1 VTFHISIT
9 PTGRK
14 TVAELRGKARKSFD
28 AAVDRLASDG
38 CEAGDYKLA
47 GEGIEHI
54 CSVQKRQPLARSR
67 IRAILRPMSDKF
79 AYYDREA
86 DIAWLPTGD
95 SADVVS
101 EEVEW
106 GLIDHDSA
114 TDEVV
119 AIEVWSASK
128 RLPAEVLATLPA
140 PASAHGA
147 AA

>member
-1 VTFHISIT
+1 VWSG
-9 PTGRK
+9 PGRC
-14 TVAELRGKARKSFD
+14 EKAAS
-28 AAVDRLASDG
+28 ASDG
-38 CEAGDYKLA
+38 RGRGYPE
-47 GEGIEHI
+47 
-54 CSVQKRQPLARSR
+54 
-67 IRAILRPMSDKF
+67 PMSAKF

-106 GLIDHDSA
+106 GLVDHDSA

-128 RLPAEVLATLPA
+128 RLPPEVLATLPA
-140 PASAHGA
+140 PASTHGA

>member
-1 VTFHISIT
+1 MSRRRF
-9 PTGRK
+9 
-14 TVAELRGKARKSFD
+14 ARD
-28 AAVDRLASDG
+28 P
-38 CEAGDYKLA
+38 EAGT
-47 GEGIEHI
+47 G
-54 CSVQKRQPLARSR
+54 
-67 IRAILRPMSDKF
+67 AILNPMSDKF
-79 AYYDREA
+79 AYYDRDA

-119 AIEVWSASK
+119 AVEVWSASK
-128 RLPAEVLATLPA
+128 RLPAEVLAMLPA
-140 PASAHGA
+140 PASTHGA

>member
-1 VTFHISIT
+1 MS
-9 PTGRK
+9 
-14 TVAELRGKARKSFD
+14 AR
-28 AAVDRLASDG
+28 
-38 CEAGDYKLA
+38 
-47 GEGIEHI
+47 
-54 CSVQKRQPLARSR
+54 
-67 IRAILRPMSDKF
+67 F

-95 SADVVS
+95 STDVVS

-106 GLIDHDSA
+106 GLIDHDAA
-114 TDEVV
+114 TDAVV

-140 PASAHGA
+140 PSRAHGA